1 MIKTRDLSVLYGSQ
15 KIDFPDLL
23 LSEGDQILIT
33 GNSGSGKTSFLSLI
47 GGLVTPNTGFV
58 EINGQN
64 ISLLSSSKA
73 DKFRGNQLGFVFQT
87 PHFVKSLDVQ
97 DNLLLNQYL
106 VKKYDYNHLDN
117 LLKKVDLL
125 NKKKSLV
132 NQLSEGEKQRISI
145 VRALINKPKI
155 VLADEPTSALDDQ
168 SCDNIVTLL
177 KDLSEQNDA
186 ILIIVTHDKR
196 LKDKFK
202 NHIELYA
209 S

>member
-132 NQLSEGEKQRISI
+132 NQLSEGQKQRKSI

-177 KDLSEQNDA
+177 KDLSEQHDA
-186 ILIIVTHDKR
+186 ILIIVTHDNR

-202 NHIELYA
+202 NHIELDA

>member
-1 MIKTRDLSVLYGSQ
+1 MIKTRDLSVSYGSQ
-15 KIDFPDLL
+15 KIDFPDLF
-23 LSEGDQILIT
+23 LSHGEQILIT

-97 DNLLLNQYL
+97 DNLLLNQSL
-106 VKKYDYNHLDN
+106 VKKYDYDHLDN
-117 LLKKVDLL
+117 LLKKVGLL
-125 NKKKSLV
+125 SKKKSFV

-168 SCDNIVTLL
+168 SCDNIITLL
-177 KDLSEQNDA
+177 KDLSEQNNA